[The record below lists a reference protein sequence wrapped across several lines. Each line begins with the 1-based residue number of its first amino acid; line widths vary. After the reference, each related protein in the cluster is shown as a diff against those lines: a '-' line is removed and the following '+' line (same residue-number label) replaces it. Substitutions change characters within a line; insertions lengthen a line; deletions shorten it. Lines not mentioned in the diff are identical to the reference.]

1 MGESGDAV
9 AEAAL
14 TKRVIS
20 GASIHVCEGVGVY
33 SSRRG
38 RLREIWA
45 GSGRS
50 GLHSFHLFR
59 LSRSLMSAPVSAP
72 SVPAVAGA
80 NKAFNDK
87 VQFYVMSD

>member
-1 MGESGDAV
+1 MDESGDAV

-14 TKRVIS
+14 TKRVIP
-20 GASIHVCEGVGVY
+20 GASIHVCDGVGAY

-45 GSGRS
+45 GSG
-50 GLHSFHLFR
+50 LHSFHPFR